1 MKSPEKHW
9 LFRPI
14 ENHLCMVLGDFVLG
28 LSDLFFEINPMVFR
42 SGKEVPEKL
51 NYNPIRSLPTLSQKD

>member
-1 MKSPEKHW
+1 MKNPEKHR

-14 ENHLCMVLGDFVLG
+14 ENHLCMVLDDFVLG
-28 LSDLFFEINPMVFR
+28 LSDLFFKINQMAFR

-51 NYNPIRSLPTLSQKD
+51 NYHRIRSLPTLS